1 MSSEGFRLLQR
12 ECINTGLCY
21 ECGLC
26 ASVCPEKAIDL
37 KLYDWG
43 RNPELTGQC
52 KSDSC
57 TRCYDVCAAKVVPLA
72 AMEKH
77 FFGRNRKEYR
87 RYRTQS
93 CNAFL
98 LHDGQRKAR

>member
-72 AMEKH
+72 AMEKY
-77 FFGRNRKEYR
+77 FFGRNRKMDTVEKVGGVLR
-87 RYRTQS
+87 FVGT
-93 CNAFL
+93 
-98 LHDGQRKAR
+98 G